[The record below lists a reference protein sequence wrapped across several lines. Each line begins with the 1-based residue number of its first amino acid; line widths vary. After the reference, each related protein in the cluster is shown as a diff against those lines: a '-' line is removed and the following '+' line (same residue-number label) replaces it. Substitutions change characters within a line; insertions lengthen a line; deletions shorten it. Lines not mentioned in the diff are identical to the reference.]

1 MACNNLSL
9 SALIG
14 VLVAQSSIGLLHGD
28 CKIHSELSTT
38 SVCRVWEVRAG
49 IQIFKT
55 ELHTHIC
62 LNYIKIEFL
71 SYKKKILQSIF
82 FHSIIKKIKQEV
94 ISVLTWLDTYYI
106 VEYVFSHRV
115 ELTTTALTK
124 LSK

>member
-28 CKIHSELSTT
+28 CKIHSELSTI
-38 SVCRVWEVRAG
+38 SVCRVWEVRAE

-115 ELTTTALTK
+115 ELTTTTLTK